1 MSVRPFTPEWAEAF
15 RAAIEANDA
24 YREAGAKWIWPMA
37 FVLEAAP
44 EFGYAEPVAVE
55 LALDRGR
62 CHGAVIM
69 APDAAT
75 APFVLSAP
83 YATWK
88 RIATGELDPIVAVTR
103 GLLKVRGA
111 TTTLMLHAR
120 SATALCACARD
131 VATAFPDEA

>member
-1 MSVRPFTPEWAEAF
+1 MSVRPFTPAWADAF
-15 RAAIEANDA
+15 RAAIEANAA
-24 YREAGAKWIWPMA
+24 YREAGAKWTWPMA
-37 FVLEAAP
+37 FVLDAAP
-44 EFGYAEPVAVE
+44 EFGYAESVAVE
-55 LALDRGR
+55 LALDRGH

-69 APDAAT
+69 SPDAVT

-111 TTTLMLHAR
+111 ITTLMLHAR
-120 SATALCACARD
+120 AATALCACARD
-131 VATAFPDEA
+131 VATAFPDED

>member
-1 MSVRPFTPEWAEAF
+1 MSVRPFTPAWADAF
-15 RAAIEANDA
+15 RAAIEANAA
-24 YREAGAKWIWPMA
+24 YREAGAKWTWPMA
-37 FVLEAAP
+37 FVLDATP
-44 EFGYAEPVAVE
+44 EFGYAEAVAVE
-55 LALDRGR
+55 LALDRGN

-69 APDAAT
+69 SPTAVT

-111 TTTLMLHAR
+111 ITTLMLHAR
-120 SATALCACARD
+120 AATALCACARD
-131 VATAFPDEA
+131 VATAFPDED